1 MDTLCKKY
9 GYAPDKEGIDRS
21 LGIIAGSLENVISED
36 VLREC
41 FALMDVTTLNSGD
54 TVASVSR
61 LVDKVNALQKDYP
74 QYPLPASVCVFPNF
88 ASVVAAR
95 RADPRVHV
103 TAVSSCFPTAQSF
116 LEVKVR
122 ECELAVEGG
131 ADEIDIVLALNSF
144 LAGDNETAS
153 REIREMKA
161 AIDRKAA
168 EAGRTVIL
176 KVILETGLL
185 VTPEN
190 IAEASFLA
198 MEAGADFI
206 KTSTGKV
213 SVNATPMAAYVMC
226 ECIRAFHAETGR
238 KVGFKAAGGI
248 SNAMDAVCYYSIV
261 SSVLGKEWLDSRYFR
276 FGVSRLAN
284 ALMSAIE
291 KETVSVF

>member
-1 MDTLCKKY
+1 MDALCKKY
-9 GYAPDKEGIDRS
+9 GYAPDKEAIDRS
-21 LGIIAGSLENVISED
+21 LEIIAENLENVVSAE

-41 FALMDVTTLNSGD
+41 FSLMDVTTLRSED
-54 TVASVSR
+54 TVESINR

-74 QYPLPASVCVFPNF
+74 EYPAPASVCVFPNF
-88 ASVVAAR
+88 AATVAAR
-95 RADPRVHV
+95 RTDPRVHV

-144 LAGDNETAS
+144 LAEDYETAS
-153 REIREMKA
+153 FEIREMKA

-168 EAGRTVIL
+168 EAGRTVVL

-185 VTPEN
+185 VAPER

-213 SVNATPMAAYVMC
+213 SVNATPVAAYIMC
-226 ECIRAFHAETGR
+226 ECIRAYHAKTGR
-238 KVGFKAAGGI
+238 MVGFKAAGGI

-261 SSVLGKEWLDSRYFR
+261 SSVLGKDWLNNRFFR

-284 ALMSAIE
+284 SLMSAIE
-291 KETVSVF
+291 QKTVSVF

>member
-21 LGIIAGSLENVISED
+21 LGIIAENLENVISPD
-36 VLREC
+36 VLKEC
-41 FALMDVTTLNSGD
+41 FALMDVTTLHSDD
-54 TVASVSR
+54 TVDSVSR

-74 QYPLPASVCVFPNF
+74 QYPLPASICVFPNF
-88 ASVVAAR
+88 ASTVAAR

-144 LAGDNETAS
+144 LAGDYEAAS

-168 EAGRTVIL
+168 RAGRTVVL

-185 VTPEN
+185 VTPER

-226 ECIRAFHAETGR
+226 ECIRAYCAETGR
-238 KVGFKAAGGI
+238 MVGFKAAGGI
-248 SNAMDAVCYYSIV
+248 SDAMDAVCYYSIV
-261 SSVLGKEWLDSRYFR
+261 SSVLGKEWLDSRRFR

-291 KETVSVF
+291 QKTVSVF

>member
-9 GYAPDKEGIDRS
+9 GYAPDKEKIDRS
-21 LGIIAGSLENVISED
+21 LEIIAANLENVISPD
-36 VLREC
+36 VLKEC
-41 FALMDVTTLNSGD
+41 FSIMDVTTLHSDD

-61 LVDKVNALQKDYP
+61 LVDKVNSLAKDFP
-74 QYPLPASVCVFPNF
+74 EYPLPASICVYPNF
-88 ASVVAAR
+88 ASVVAGR

-122 ECELAVEGG
+122 ECELAVEAG

-144 LAGDNETAS
+144 LAGDYDSAS

-185 VTPEN
+185 VTPEK

-213 SVNATPMAAYVMC
+213 SVNATPVSACVMC
-226 ECIRAFHAETGR
+226 ECIKAFHEKTGR

-248 SNAMDAVCYYSIV
+248 SDAMDAVCYYSIV
-261 SSVLGKEWLDSRYFR
+261 SSVLGREWLDSRYFR

-291 KETVSVF
+291 QKTVNVF

>member
-9 GYAPDKEGIDRS
+9 GYAPDKEAIDRS
-21 LGIIAGSLENVISED
+21 LEIIAENLENVVSAE

-41 FALMDVTTLNSGD
+41 FALMDVTTLRSED
-54 TVASVSR
+54 TVESVNR
-61 LVDKVNALQKDYP
+61 LVDKVNALQKDSP
-74 QYPLPASVCVFPNF
+74 EYPLPASVCVFPNF
-88 ASVVAAR
+88 AATVAAR

-144 LAGDNETAS
+144 LAGDCETAA
-153 REIREMKA
+153 REIREMKL

-168 EAGRTVIL
+168 AAGRKVVL

-213 SVNATPMAAYVMC
+213 SVNATPVAAYIMC
-226 ECIRAFHAETGR
+226 ECIRAFYAKTGR
-238 KVGFKAAGGI
+238 MVGFKAAGGI

-261 SSVLGKEWLDSRYFR
+261 SSVLGKDWLNNRYFR

-284 ALMSAIE
+284 SLMSAIE
-291 KETVSVF
+291 QKTVSVF

>member
-9 GYAPDKEGIDRS
+9 GYAPDKEAIDRS
-21 LGIIAGSLENVISED
+21 LEIIAENLDNVVSAD
-36 VLREC
+36 VLKEC
-41 FALMDVTTLNSGD
+41 FALMDVTTLRSED
-54 TVASVSR
+54 TVESVNR
-61 LVDKVNALQKDYP
+61 LVDKVNALQRDYP
-74 QYPLPASVCVFPNF
+74 EYPLPASVCVFPNF
-88 ASVVAAR
+88 AATVAAR

-144 LAGDNETAS
+144 LAGDYDAAS

-168 EAGRTVIL
+168 EAGSSVVL

-226 ECIRAFHAETGR
+226 ECIRAFHAATGR
-238 KVGFKAAGGI
+238 MVGFKAAGGI

-261 SSVLGKEWLDSRYFR
+261 SSVLGKEWLNSRLFR

-284 ALMSAIE
+284 SLMSAIE
-291 KETVSVF
+291 QKTVSVF

>member
-9 GYAPDKEGIDRS
+9 GYAPDKEKIDRS
-21 LGIIAGSLENVISED
+21 LEIIAANLENVISPD
-36 VLREC
+36 VLKEC
-41 FALMDVTTLNSGD
+41 FSIMDVTTLHTDD

-61 LVDKVNALQKDYP
+61 LVDKVNSLAKDFP
-74 QYPLPASVCVFPNF
+74 EYPLPASICVYPNF
-88 ASVVAAR
+88 ASVVAGR

-122 ECELAVEGG
+122 ECELAVEAG

-144 LAGDNETAS
+144 LAGDYDSAS

-185 VTPEN
+185 VTPEK

-213 SVNATPMAAYVMC
+213 SVNATPVSACVMC
-226 ECIRAFHAETGR
+226 ECIKAFHEKTGR

-248 SNAMDAVCYYSIV
+248 SDAMDAVCYYSIV
-261 SSVLGKEWLDSRYFR
+261 SSVLGREWLDSRYFR

-291 KETVSVF
+291 QKTVNVF

>member
-1 MDTLCKKY
+1 MDTLCRKY
-9 GYAPDKEGIDRS
+9 GYAPDKEAIDRS
-21 LGIIAGSLENVISED
+21 LGIIAENLENVISAE
-36 VLREC
+36 VLKEC
-41 FALMDVTTLNSGD
+41 FALMDVTTLHTED

-61 LVDKVNALQKDYP
+61 LVDKVNALQRDYP

-88 ASVVAAR
+88 AATVAAR

-144 LAGDNETAS
+144 LAGDYETAS

-168 EAGRTVIL
+168 EAGRTVVL

-185 VTPEN
+185 VTPER

-226 ECIRAFHAETGR
+226 ECIRAYHAETGR
-238 KVGFKAAGGI
+238 MVGFKAAGGI

-261 SSVLGKEWLDSRYFR
+261 SSVLGKEWLDSRRFR

-291 KETVSVF
+291 QKTVSVF

>member
-1 MDTLCKKY
+1 MDALCKKY
-9 GYAPDKEGIDRS
+9 GYAPDKEAIDRS
-21 LGIIAGSLENVISED
+21 LEIIAENLENVVSAE

-41 FALMDVTTLNSGD
+41 FSLMDVTTLRSED
-54 TVASVSR
+54 TVESVNR

-74 QYPLPASVCVFPNF
+74 EYPAPASVCVFPNF
-88 ASVVAAR
+88 AATVAAR
-95 RADPRVHV
+95 RTDPRVHV

-144 LAGDNETAS
+144 LAEDYETAS
-153 REIREMKA
+153 FEIREMKA

-168 EAGRTVIL
+168 EAGRTVVL

-185 VTPEN
+185 VAPER

-213 SVNATPMAAYVMC
+213 SVNATPVAAYIMC
-226 ECIRAFHAETGR
+226 ECIRAYHAKTGR
-238 KVGFKAAGGI
+238 MVGFKAAGGI

-261 SSVLGKEWLDSRYFR
+261 SSVLGKDWLNNRFFR

-284 ALMSAIE
+284 SLMSAIE
-291 KETVSVF
+291 QKTVSVF